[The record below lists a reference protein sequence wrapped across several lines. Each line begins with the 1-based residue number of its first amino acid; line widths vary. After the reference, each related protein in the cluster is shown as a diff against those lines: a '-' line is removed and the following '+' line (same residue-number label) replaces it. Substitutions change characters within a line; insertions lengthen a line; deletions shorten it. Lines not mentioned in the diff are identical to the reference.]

1 MAESGV
7 RLRNSP
13 AFRASF
19 VDRQLQQATSDRVLF
34 SSVCPLPVRRLALE
48 RICFRLVWALGSIAY
63 VPVARA

>member
-48 RICFRLVWALGSIAY
+48 GGYW
-63 VPVARA
+63 